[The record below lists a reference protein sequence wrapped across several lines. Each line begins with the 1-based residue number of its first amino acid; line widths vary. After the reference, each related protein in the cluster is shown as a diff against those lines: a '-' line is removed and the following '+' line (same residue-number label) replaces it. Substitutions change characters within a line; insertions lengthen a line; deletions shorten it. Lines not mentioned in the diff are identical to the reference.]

1 MASTL
6 PSEHKALVV
15 QSHGTLNLKVKTIPT
30 AQPTNGAAT
39 VRIEA
44 AGVLSYHHDIYN
56 GDRNYSYPTPMVGGL
71 SAIGRIAALGPD
83 AVALKVG
90 QLIYVDCVI
99 HGRDDPDS
107 VFLTAI
113 HEGMT
118 EGSKKMMRD
127 TWRDGYWAEY
137 AKVPLEN
144 CIPLNENRLCEE
156 LGYAIPDLV
165 YMNCLMVPFGGFRDI
180 DLKPGETVVI
190 SPATGAYGGAA
201 VMVAIAMGCRVVAFG
216 RNEIELARIR
226 MHVLGYKPE
235 AAIEILKM
243 TGDEMADAAS
253 IKEFGQ
259 IDAVVDF
266 SPPQVAQSPH
276 VRSAVWALRRGGR
289 VSLMG
294 FNENPVAPIVTGR
307 NITLKGKLMYDRED
321 MVLFVKMLEAG
332 LFPKGQDF
340 VKTKMYKLEQWREA
354 LEEAKTWM
362 GIRKYVVLIP

>member
-6 PSEHKALVV
+6 PAEHKALVV
-15 QSHGTLNLKVKTIPT
+15 QSHGDLDLKVKTIPT
-30 AQPTNGAAT
+30 PQPIHGAAI

-56 GDRNYSYPTPMVGGL
+56 GDRSYNYPTPMVGGL

-83 AVALKVG
+83 AVALKAG
-90 QLIYVDCVI
+90 QLIYADCVI

-107 VFLTAI
+107 VFLTAV

-118 EGSKKMMRD
+118 DGSKQLMRD
-127 TWRDGYWAEY
+127 VWRDGLWAEY

-144 CIPLNENRLCEE
+144 CIPLNENRLCVE
-156 LGYAIPDLV
+156 LGHTIPDLV
-165 YMNCLMVPFGGFRDI
+165 YMNCLMVPFGGFLDI
-180 DLKPGETVVI
+180 DLKPGETVLI

-201 VMVAIAMGCRVVAFG
+201 VMVAIAMGCRVIAFG
-216 RNEIELARIR
+216 RNEIELARIKK
-226 MHVLGYKPE
+226 HILGYQPD
-235 AAIEILKM
+235 AAIEILKI

-253 IKEFGQ
+253 IKKFGV
-259 IDAVVDF
+259 IDAAVDF
-266 SPPQVAQSPH
+266 SPPQAARSPH

-294 FNENPVAPIVTGR
+294 FNDNPVAPIVTGR
-307 NITLKGKLMYDRED
+307 NIALKGKLMYERED

-340 VKTKMYKLEQWREA
+340 VKTKTYKLEQWRGG

-362 GIRKYVVLIP
+362 GIGKYVVLNP